1 LDTRQTAF
9 LSIANIHLLFTCFHF
24 GAPVERGGLGKT
36 LPQSTEKAAFVVVAV
51 RSRTNA
57 TPPFIEA

>member
-1 LDTRQTAF
+1 MHA
-9 LSIANIHLLFTCFHF
+9 LFTCFHF

-36 LPQSTEKAAFVVVAV
+36 LPQSTEKAAFVVAV

-57 TPPFIEA
+57 TPPFREA